1 MDKKALIDVL
11 NNLTIGELGTLRSR
25 LAEVRETV
33 AEKGLDEIA
42 EILDEARARLDALDI
57 KGFRKK
63 VQHAVSRLGHVR
75 EETTAKE
82 RPSGIRPR

>member
-1 MDKKALIDVL
+1 MDIKGLIDVL
-11 NNLTIGELGTLRSR
+11 NNLTVGELATLRSR
-25 LAEVRETV
+25 LAEVREEV
-33 AEKGLDEIA
+33 AARGLDEIVA
-42 EILDEARARLDALDI
+42 ILDEARARLDALDV

-75 EETTAKE
+75 DDGGARE